1 MDLKREGT
9 GGACRGGLKGARDK
23 AWPGSGELPRKPA
36 PAETGTWQSPGGSGD
51 ETCTPGQNT
60 HPGVGKLGNV
70 HIHFQPSFSLR
81 AACVCACVR
90 KCARAD
96 QEGGINSLMLLAC
109 HVSYKVGS
117 VRTSKP
123 SGNSVTLTAGSQ
135 EVSAEEVKELPLWH
149 SGLRT

>member
-1 MDLKREGT
+1 MHPRARHT
-9 GGACRGGLKGARDK
+9 PRGGEA
-23 AWPGSGELPRKPA
+23 GER
-36 PAETGTWQSPGGSGD
+36 
-51 ETCTPGQNT
+51 T
-60 HPGVGKLGNV
+60 HPLPAIVFPK
-70 HIHFQPSFSLR
+70 R

-117 VRTSKP
+117 VHTSKP
-123 SGNSVTLTAGSQ
+123 SGNGVTLTAGSQ